1 MNPILDQP
9 QDTER
14 ERARDRRMIF
24 VRRRFTI
31 LWLPFIAVG
40 ALAYLFA
47 SAQTLTTNG
56 LNVAGFALMAAGVVA
71 AAWDAGERS

>member
-1 MNPILDQP
+1 
-9 QDTER
+9 
-14 ERARDRRMIF
+14 MIF

-31 LWLPFIAVG
+31 LWLPLIALG
-40 ALAYLFA
+40 AITYLIA

-56 LNVAGFALMAAGVVA
+56 LNLVGLALMAAGVLA